1 MTERLEEIKNVY
13 EDYKGLQK
21 KRDFKQ
27 ADIALLYLSENH
39 IDWLIQQAERVEEL
53 EKVIGDLDE
62 NVAAFETLWLEE
74 KRKNKRYKQALEF
87 YAERDN
93 YQWEVSYRPQQEID
107 CMVID
112 DSGHTARKALKG
124 E

>member
-1 MTERLEEIKNVY
+1 MTDKERLEEIKEAYRWAIDNSLVP
-13 EDYKGLQK
+13 
-21 KRDFKQ
+21 R
-27 ADIALLYLSENH
+27 LSDSDTE
-39 IDWLIQQAERVEEL
+39 WLINRVHEL
-53 EKVIGDLDE
+53 E
-62 NVAAFETLWLEE
+62 EE
-74 KRKNKRYKQALEF
+74 VEKQKNRKYIKMRQRDDFMKKAQRYKQALEF

-112 DSGHTARKALKG
+112 DSGHTARKALEGK